1 MRDEKIKLRSADFTN
16 CKEIYDWLSDRLSR
30 SMSFDDTIPTFKEHK
45 AWFENSLS
53 NVNRTMYVGEL
64 GAYKIGVCRFDL
76 NKTELLAEVSI
87 NMNPKSRG
95 RGLGK
100 RFLTD
105 GVECY
110 LENNKYDLLAKVKP
124 ENIASLKIFKAAGF
138 EPISSNADVMTLKRL
153 FKEISFKEVVEEDC
167 DVLFELLKKRAH
179 SISHQSIPTKDEHIK
194 FMKTKPYRYWVVVL
208 DGTRPVGSFYLQS
221 DNSIGLNLLQ
231 PTRPLVSEILQH
243 IRKGFE
249 PLKEVK
255 SKVPSYFYI
264 NVSYANK
271 KLGEIL
277 CELNKV
283 PIQTSYKI

>member
-1 MRDEKIKLRSADFTN
+1 MSNNKIKMRLATISDSESLF
-16 CKEIYDWLSDRLSR
+16 DWRSDRLSR
-30 SMSFDDTIPTFKEHK
+30 SMSFDDTIPTFEEHR

-64 GAYKIGVCRFDL
+64 GTDKIGVCRFDL
-76 NKTELLAEVSI
+76 NKSESLAEVSI

-100 RFLTD
+100 RFLTE

-124 ENIASLKIFKAAGF
+124 ENIASLKIFEAAGF
-138 EPISSNADVMTLKRL
+138 EPIASNEDEIFLRKD
-153 FKEISFKEVVEEDC
+153 FKELSFKEVCEEDTE
-167 DVLFELLKKRAH
+167 VLLELLEKRNH
-179 SISHQSIPTKDEHIK
+179 SISHHDLPSKNEHLL
-194 FMKTKPYRYWVVVL
+194 FVKTKPYRYWAIVL
-208 DGTRPVGSFYLQS
+208 EDDCPVGTFYIQKN
-221 DNSIGLNLLQ
+221 NSIGLNLLQ
-231 PTRPLVSEILQH
+231 PRKQVVHRIL
-243 IRKGFE
+243 RKIQTDFE

-264 NVSYANK
+264 NVSYSNK
-271 KLGEIL
+271 ELKGIL
-277 CELNKV
+277 SELDAV

>member
-1 MRDEKIKLRSADFTN
+1 MCDEKIKLRSADYTH
-16 CKEIYDWLSDRLSR
+16 CKEIYAWRSDRLSR
-30 SMSFDDTIPTFKEHK
+30 SMFFDDTFPTFEEHR

-53 NVNRTMYVGEL
+53 NANRTIYVGEL
-64 GAYKIGVCRFDL
+64 GSHKIGECRFDL
-76 NKTELLAEVSI
+76 NKTESLAEVSI

-95 RGLGK
+95 SGLGK
-100 RFLTD
+100 RFLAE

-124 ENIASLKIFKAAGF
+124 KNIASLKIFEAAGF
-138 EPISSNADVMTLKRL
+138 EPISSNADVISLKRL

-179 SISHQSIPTKDEHIK
+179 SISHQNIPTKDEHIR
-194 FMKTKPYRYWVVVL
+194 FMKTKPYRYWTVVL
-208 DGTRPVGSFYLQS
+208 EGIRPVGSFYLQS

-231 PTRPLVSEILQH
+231 PTRPIVSKILRH
-243 IRKGFE
+243 IRESFE

-255 SKVPSYFYI
+255 SKVPPYFYVNI
-264 NVSYANK
+264 SYSNK
-271 KLGEIL
+271 KLNEIL
-277 CELNKV
+277 CELDKL